1 MSVRGFRYLPLGL
14 LGLLGLCLVGC
25 ASQPKQAAAPLP
37 GKNAC
42 FWTSTIY
49 DWTVINDST
58 ILVHAP
64 SPRDAYLVKLFYPIP
79 GLTLD
84 QVSLGFQG
92 GDGEPGQFCRENG
105 YVISPG
111 PVREREPVIAVHAL
125 TPGEAKQLLAS
136 APGHAPHRVAS
147 KPAPPQ
153 G

>member
-111 PVREREPVIAVHAL
+111 PVREREAIVKEKPTSMQACIDCHK
-125 TPGEAKQLLAS
+125 AKGA
-136 APGHAPHRVAS
+136 ATGCRTCHDTV
-147 KPAPPQ
+147 
-153 G
+153 

>member
-1 MSVRGFRYLPLGL
+1 MAVRGLREGVLGF
-14 LGLLGLCLVGC
+14 GLLGLCLVGC
-25 ASQPKQAAAPLP
+25 ASQPRHELANLP

-42 FWTSTIY
+42 FWTRTIF

-64 SPRDAYLVKLFYPIP
+64 SPRDAYLIKLFYPIP

-84 QVSLGFQG
+84 EISLGFQG

-111 PVREREPVIAVHAL
+111 PVREREPVIAVQAI

-136 APGHAPHRVAS
+136 AGGRAPHRMAS
-147 KPAPPQ
+147 KAATPHS
-153 G
+153 

>member
-1 MSVRGFRYLPLGL
+1 MAVRGLRYLALGL
-14 LGLLGLCLVGC
+14 LGLGLVGC
-25 ASQPKQAAAPLP
+25 ASEPRHELAHLP

-42 FWTSTIY
+42 FWTRTIF

-64 SPRDAYLVKLFYPIP
+64 SPRDAYLIKLFYPIP

-84 QVSLGFQG
+84 EVALGFQG

-111 PVREREPVIAVHAL
+111 PVREREPVIAVRAI
-125 TPGEAKQLLAS
+125 TPAEAKQLLAS
-136 APGHAPHRVAS
+136 AGGRVPHRMAS
-147 KPAPPQ
+147 KSATPQ
-153 G
+153 S